1 MATMKTLV
9 AALCVLTLLA
19 VAYLS
24 FSVILLRPPRANYP
38 VWFAAA
44 TIIGVQSVATLIAI
58 AHASGLLR
66 VATTIGGA
74 VLAAIGVWM
83 IRETVASPHF
93 EGYALV
99 LGAMLV
105 MQGISTLAAFARASL
120 TRGLTG

>member
-1 MATMKTLV
+1 MKTVV

-24 FSVILLRPPRANYP
+24 VSVILLRPPRANYP
-38 VWFAAA
+38 VWFAVA
-44 TIIGVQSVATLIAI
+44 TMIGVQSVATLIAF

-66 VATTIGGA
+66 VVTTVGAA
-74 VLAAIGVWM
+74 VLVATGVGM
-83 IRETVASPHF
+83 IRETVAGPHF

-105 MQGISTLAAFARASL
+105 MQGMLTLATFARASL